1 HTCTAASYVS
11 NTKRECFK
19 KTGSVV
25 RVGQGVLSGA
35 PYILTNF
42 RGPPI
47 HHLASVGLRVETS
60 DCVVPHK

>member
-1 HTCTAASYVS
+1 LYVS

-35 PYILTNF
+35 SF
-42 RGPPI
+42 Q
-47 HHLASVGLRVETS
+47 
-60 DCVVPHK
+60 